1 MSSDLDEDVA
11 LRLQPIPESFMCPIS
26 CATME
31 DPVAWEAGGWIS
43 PGRQE
48 VKTMAGSASVEYI
61 SHCNTVEM
69 YHCAT
74 RPRLWIER
82 SLCRDHD
89 IVKQEADYSNEEQ
102 HADDER

>member
-11 LRLQPIPESFMCPIS
+11 LRLQPIPESFICPIS

-48 VKTMAGSASVEYI
+48 VKTMAGSASVEYNGI
-61 SHCNTVEM
+61 HFALQYTGDVPL
-69 YHCAT
+69 
-74 RPRLWIER
+74 R
-82 SLCRDHD
+82 
-89 IVKQEADYSNEEQ
+89 NETTSV
-102 HADDER
+102 DRKKSV